1 MYITNQPELAGIAE
15 QAGVDRVFVDLE
27 WIGKA
32 ERQGG
37 MDTVQSRHTIEDV
50 ERIRTAISRAELLVR
65 VNPIHEAGKDR
76 PGSGAEIDRVVKA
89 GADLIMLPFFHTVQE
104 AAAFLKLVGGRART
118 VLLLETAEAAEQVE
132 ELVRLPGLDEVYIGL
147 NDLSL
152 SLGKRFLFEPLADG
166 TVERLCRRIQEVGL
180 PYGFG
185 GIAAPGGGAVPAE
198 RIIREHYRLGSSR
211 VILSRSFY
219 RPGEPFDSAEAR
231 AVFQQGVAAIRQV
244 EAECQTHADFFLH
257 NMRCLRQA
265 IQSAAGSL

>member
-37 MDTVQSRHTIEDV
+37 MDTVQSHHTIEDV

-166 TVERLCRRIQEVGL
+166 TVERLCRRIQEAGL

-231 AVFQQGVAAIRQV
+231 MVFQKGISAIRDCEASPATSEELERNRQQICRAIAQIV
-244 EAECQTHADFFLH
+244 EG
-257 NMRCLRQA
+257 MP
-265 IQSAAGSL
+265 